1 MSRDRYRMAR
11 HWRKMWKLYPENMQA
26 NLKSIIE
33 NRKELKDVLMH
44 KAANLLSHVP
54 ATFKAKDSKKE
65 FTAACIA
72 CGVEPTP
79 DRLMR
84 LRVYAVR
91 YGMLSY
97 SKAQQVWT
105 NYIRFDRADKDVNN

>member
-1 MSRDRYRMAR
+1 
-11 HWRKMWKLYPENMQA
+11 MWKIYPENMKA

-44 KAANLLSHVP
+44 KAANILHHVP
-54 ATFKAKDSKKE
+54 ARFKAKESKKL
-65 FTAACIA
+65 FTEACIS
-72 CGVEPTP
+72 CGVDPTP

-84 LRVYAVR
+84 IRIYAVR

-97 SKAQQVWT
+97 SKAQLEWT
-105 NYIRFDRADKDVNN
+105 NHIFDKAANDVNN